1 MVTLEKLCRLVGCT
15 PNDVVRII
23 PWRQENRPFYIDAM
37 PVMGWCNIWLY
48 YSALYCRFLK
58 IRQRTRIE
66 KFAGKKVAKR
76 QQSAPRRSACEYM
89 AKGVSSYA
97 RSPFLK
103 KAHLWFAA
111 DRCCSR
117 PVRYSIE
124 RNPKLLH
131 SGNGAA
137 YKRIFRNSWRFGR
150 SAICVQ
156 SACPQHI
163 MASCCCHFCKLRW
176 VPRFLLMPRRWIWWV
191 WRNDGRIRRR
201 VFTSCFLGEIC
212 HRIEWEMCSRS
223 RQQWFCCPMLE
234 RPVYFR

>member
-1 MVTLEKLCRLVGCT
+1 
-15 PNDVVRII
+15 
-23 PWRQENRPFYIDAM
+23 M

-66 KFAGKKVAKR
+66 RFAGKKVAKW
-76 QQSAPRRSACEYM
+76 QQSAPRRSTCEYIT
-89 AKGVSSYA
+89 KGMSSYA
-97 RSPFLK
+97 EYPFLK
-103 KAHLWFAA
+103 KAHVWCSVA
-111 DRCCSR
+111 RCCSR

-137 YKRIFRNSWRFGR
+137 HKRIFRNSWRFGR

-156 SACPQHI
+156 SAFSQYI
-163 MASCCCHFCKLRW
+163 MVPCCCHFCKLW
-176 VPRFLLMPRRWIWWV
+176 WFLRFLLMPRWRIWWLR
-191 WRNDGRIRRR
+191 WDDIRIVRR